1 MNNAKYYNDSLAH
14 DFEMF
19 MPKEKKSS
27 AEIVK
32 LPENKRRK
40 TAAKRRLRRG
50 LSRRISIVFIIA
62 FMLTAICAQ
71 IALRVEISE
80 VNSDTV
86 KAKQTL
92 AELSGEQTR
101 LNVEFERLIS
111 YNNLEASAKALG
123 MKKMD
128 KNQIVYIRVNDSN
141 KAIDS
146 NGNIL
151 TANNE

>member
-32 LPENKRRK
+32 LPENKRKK
-40 TAAKRRLRRG
+40 TAAKRLRRG
-50 LSRRISIVFIIA
+50 LSRRISIVLIIA
-62 FMLTAICAQ
+62 FMISAICAQ

-92 AELSGEQTR
+92 SELSGEQTR

>member
-19 MPKEKKSS
+19 MPREKKTQT
-27 AEIVK
+27 EIVK
-32 LPENKRRK
+32 LPVNQKKK
-40 TAAKRRLRRG
+40 TAAKRRLRKG
-50 LSRRISIVFIIA
+50 LSRRISFVLIVAFI
-62 FMLTAICAQ
+62 LSAICAE
-71 IALRVEISE
+71 IALRIEISE

-92 AELSGEQTR
+92 SELSGEETR

-128 KNQIVYIRVNDSN
+128 RNQIVYIRVNDSN

>member
-1 MNNAKYYNDSLAH
+1 
-14 DFEMF
+14 
-19 MPKEKKSS
+19 MPESKKK
-27 AEIVK
+27 A
-32 LPENKRRK
+32 
-40 TAAKRRLRRG
+40 AAKRRLRKG
-50 LSRRISIVFIIA
+50 LSNRISFVLIAVFILA
-62 FMLTAICAQ
+62 AICAE
-71 IALRVEISE
+71 IALRIEISE
-80 VNSDTV
+80 VNADTV

-92 AELSGEQTR
+92 AELSGEATR
-101 LNVEFERLIS
+101 LNVEFERMIS

-128 KNQIVYIRVNDSN
+128 KNQIVYIRENDKN

>member
-19 MPKEKKSS
+19 MPREKKTE

-32 LPENKRRK
+32 LPVNQKK
-40 TAAKRRLRRG
+40 KAAAKRRLRKG
-50 LSRRISIVFIIA
+50 ISSRISFILVGV
-62 FMLTAICAQ
+62 FMLSAICAQ
-71 IALRVEISE
+71 IALRIEISE
-80 VNSDTV
+80 VNSDIVET
-86 KAKQTL
+86 KQTL
-92 AELSGEQTR
+92 AELSGEETR

-128 KNQIVYIRVNDSN
+128 RNQIVYIRVNDSN

>member
-19 MPKEKKSS
+19 MPREKKTE

-32 LPENKRRK
+32 LPVNQKK
-40 TAAKRRLRRG
+40 KAAAKRSLRKG
-50 LSRRISIVFIIA
+50 LSSRISFVLIVAFI
-62 FMLTAICAQ
+62 LSAICAQ
-71 IALRVEISE
+71 IALRIEISE

-92 AELSGEQTR
+92 AELSGEETR

-128 KNQIVYIRVNDSN
+128 RNQIVYIRVNDSN